1 MADGAAMDSISASTG
16 APGLAQV
23 YMLRKTLDLA
33 SSNMA
38 SMLAVLPTPAP
49 IAAPGRLDTY
59 A

>member
-1 MADGAAMDSISASTG
+1 MDSISASTG

>member
-1 MADGAAMDSISASTG
+1 MDSISAASG

-33 SSNMA
+33 QSHMA
-38 SMLAVLPTPAP
+38 SMLAVLPQPAP
-49 IAAPGRLDTY
+49 VAAVSNGRLDTY

>member
-1 MADGAAMDSISASTG
+1 MDSVSANSA

-33 SSNMA
+33 QSNMA
-38 SMLAVLPTPAP
+38 NLLSVLPPTAP
-49 IAAPGRLDTY
+49 ISATGRLDTY